1 MYYLLYQIEMKV
13 LQYFERVKLK
23 CSFNE
28 QKLFMIAKTIISLR
42 VLNFNELYFKDNYL
56 NLKNILKLSF
66 IELL

>member
-28 QKLFMIAKTIISLR
+28 QKLFMIAKTL
-42 VLNFNELYFKDNYL
+42 
-56 NLKNILKLSF
+56 
-66 IELL
+66 